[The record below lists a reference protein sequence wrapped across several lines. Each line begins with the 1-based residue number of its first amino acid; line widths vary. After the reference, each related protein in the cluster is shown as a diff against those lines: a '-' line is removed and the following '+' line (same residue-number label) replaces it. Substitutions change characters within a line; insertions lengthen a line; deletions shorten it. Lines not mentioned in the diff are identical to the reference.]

1 MSATLNSEAFSKYYN
16 NAPHINIPGFTYP
29 VTEYFLEDVLQMT
42 QFKFQEK
49 RGWRERGWKN
59 EAKQKEW
66 SDYVE
71 PYIRQ
76 LESEKKYD
84 R

>member
-1 MSATLNSEAFSKYYN
+1 MSATLNSEAFSKYYD

-29 VTEYFLEDVLQMT
+29 VVEYFLEDALQFT
-42 QFKFQEK
+42 GYKFNEDK
-49 RGWRERGWKN
+49 RPIWKRKREGHQDRERYGFI
-59 EAKQKEW
+59 
-66 SDYVE
+66 E

-76 LESEKKYD
+76 LEAEKKYN